1 MDIKKPLSPHLQIY
15 RLPLTAILSISHRLS
30 GVILGFVYIS
40 FVFILL
46 VLAFNV
52 EMFNLLLVY
61 LNNIIGK
68 IIVVL
73 ASLTIFYHMTNGVR
87 HMVWDLG
94 YGLEK
99 PKLSSYM
106 VLMIAILLT
115 LVFNILIYI

>member
-52 EMFNLLLVY
+52 EMFNILLAY
-61 LNNIIGK
+61 FNNFIGK
-68 IIVVL
+68 IIVAL

-94 YGLEK
+94 YGFEK
-99 PKLSSYM
+99 PKLSKSFFKSS
-106 VLMIAILLT
+106 IWR
-115 LVFNILIYI
+115 

>member
-68 IIVVL
+68 IIVELIDIKPLPTAEVL
-73 ASLTIFYHMTNGVR
+73 
-87 HMVWDLG
+87 
-94 YGLEK
+94 
-99 PKLSSYM
+99 
-106 VLMIAILLT
+106 
-115 LVFNILIYI
+115 NIYNK

>member
-30 GVILGFVYIS
+30 GVILCFVYIS

-52 EMFNLLLVY
+52 EMFNILLAY
-61 LNNIIGK
+61 FNNFIGK
-68 IIVVL
+68 IIVAL

-94 YGLEK
+94 YGFEK
-99 PKLSSYM
+99 PKLSSYT
-106 VLMIAILLT
+106 VLMIAFLLT

>member
-52 EMFNLLLVY
+52 EMFNILLAY
-61 LNNIIGK
+61 FNNFIGK

-73 ASLTIFYHMTNGVR
+73 ASLTIFYHMINGVR

-94 YGLEK
+94 YGFEK
-99 PKLSSYM
+99 PKLSEMNHLGS
-106 VLMIAILLT
+106 
-115 LVFNILIYI
+115 

>member
-52 EMFNLLLVY
+52 EMFNILLAY
-61 LNNIIGK
+61 FNNFIGK
-68 IIVVL
+68 IIVAL

-94 YGLEK
+94 YGFEK
-99 PKLSSYM
+99 PKLSTGLSNA
-106 VLMIAILLT
+106 VR
-115 LVFNILIYI
+115 

>member
-52 EMFNLLLVY
+52 EMFNILLAY
-61 LNNIIGK
+61 FNNFIGK
-68 IIVVL
+68 IIVAL

-94 YGLEK
+94 YGFEK
-99 PKLSSYM
+99 
-106 VLMIAILLT
+106 T
-115 LVFNILIYI
+115 

>member
-52 EMFNLLLVY
+52 EMFNILLAY
-61 LNNIIGK
+61 FNNFIGK
-68 IIVVL
+68 IIVAL

-94 YGLEK
+94 YGFEK
-99 PKLSSYM
+99 PKLSSST
-106 VLMIAILLT
+106 VLMIAFLLT